1 MAIVIDAGRVTMSLD
16 GFASTLALGTPLTPD
31 LTTDEYAGEQLAVN
45 AKKTLDYVAPIVEAY
60 IPDASIEEKL
70 ALTAEFLA
78 LFDALYEQ
86 AHTPDRFDSL
96 PPKMVE
102 SDSHEVVVQSQN
114 L

>member
-1 MAIVIDAGRVTMSLD
+1 MDRTS
-16 GFASTLALGTPLTPD
+16 
-31 LTTDEYAGEQLAVN
+31 
-45 AKKTLDYVAPIVEAY
+45 YVAPIVEAY

-70 ALTAEFLA
+70 ALTAEILA

-102 SDSHEVVVQSQN
+102 SDSHEVVVAAHSPWRLVRQVGTPRLPVKREN
-114 L
+114 LGIVYRDALD